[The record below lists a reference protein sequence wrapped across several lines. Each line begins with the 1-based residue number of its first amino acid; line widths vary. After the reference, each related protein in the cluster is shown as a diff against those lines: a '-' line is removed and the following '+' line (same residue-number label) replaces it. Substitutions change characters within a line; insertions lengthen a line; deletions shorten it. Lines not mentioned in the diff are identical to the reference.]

1 MTRSLFLMLLV
12 ALLAGV
18 SAWAAATYHH
28 HLRLQDAAAEEL
40 AVQEARQARSAELA
54 AHVADLI
61 RRSDAVV
68 FDNGPVAENLRFTD
82 QAWLER
88 VAAVLAEASPQ
99 PTTPA
104 LGISLPQ
111 VLFHQ
116 GDEPLLVLDPVN
128 HSRLRVL
135 GLESGHPR
143 GGDYLV
149 DAATIDAL
157 RALIR
162 EKQPTSPLPQ
172 RDHGR

>member
-1 MTRSLFLMLLV
+1 MTRSLALMLLV

-18 SAWAAATYHH
+18 SAWAAAKYHH

-40 AVQEARQARSAELA
+40 ALQEEQQIRSAELA
-54 AHVADLI
+54 AHLADLI

-68 FDNGPVAENLRFTD
+68 FDNGPVGENRRFTD

-88 VAAVLAEASPQ
+88 VATVLASASLE
-99 PTTPA
+99 PTTFA

-111 VLFHQ
+111 VEFHQ
-116 GDEPLLVLDPVN
+116 GDKSVLILDPID
-128 HSRLRVL
+128 HARLRVL
-135 GLESGHPR
+135 GLEAGHPR

-162 EKQPTSPLPQ
+162 EKQTTSRLPQ
-172 RDHGR
+172 RE